1 MAIVLTGN
9 ISGGFVSAVE
19 IPTSMV
25 LFPNI
30 RLNHKLL
37 LLYHSFLME
46 LDETIESH
54 FSSVSNALSSIR
66 YTVGP
71 E

>member
-1 MAIVLTGN
+1 MAIVLRGN

-30 RLNHKLL
+30 RLNHRLL
-37 LLYHSFLME
+37 LLYHSFLMKLE
-46 LDETIESH
+46 MAYDL
-54 FSSVSNALSSIR
+54 R
-66 YTVGP
+66 Q
-71 E
+71 